1 MTHNCCIAYSVVLF
15 YIHMMLLLS
24 ISTHTMSYR
33 RVSRRCIVQMS
44 MKKINQPLVSIK
56 PLKIPISTEDN
67 DDVIVGKNDAGN
79 DMMKNRGFSSI
90 YSTSVADTKDRPYT
104 LPPGLF
110 RPKQS
115 LGQNYLSDQNYVL
128 KICDA
133 FSDSSE
139 EGMRAVEIGPGMGAL
154 TRVLVKRYPRMT
166 AIEIDQRSVA
176 FLNEKMPQLDV
187 KLCDALDFDFSQL
200 AADKGGKLNVSSFHY
215 GMIYKSLQ

>member
-1 MTHNCCIAYSVVLF
+1 
-15 YIHMMLLLS
+15 MMLLFS
-24 ISTHTMSYR
+24 ISTRTISYR

-44 MKKINQPLVSIK
+44 MKKIHQPLLSIK
-56 PLKIPISTEDN
+56 PLKIPIVSTKD
-67 DDVIVGKNDAGN
+67 DDVIVNKNVVDDDN
-79 DMMKNRGFSSI
+79 DMMKNRGLSSI

-154 TRVLVKRYPRMT
+154 TRVLFKRYPRMT

-200 AADKGGKLNVSSFHY
+200 AADKGGKLNVSSFPY
-215 GMIYKSLQ
+215 LMI

>member
-1 MTHNCCIAYSVVLF
+1 MTHNCCTAYSVVLF

-24 ISTHTMSYR
+24 IFTQTMSYR

-44 MKKINQPLVSIK
+44 MKKIHQPLLSIK
-56 PLKIPISTEDN
+56 PLKIPIVSTE
-67 DDVIVGKNDAGN
+67 DDVIVTKNDDDD

-200 AADKGGKLNVSSFHY
+200 AADKGGKLNVSSFPYH
-215 GMIYKSLQ
+215 MI

>member
-1 MTHNCCIAYSVVLF
+1 
-15 YIHMMLLLS
+15 MMLLFS
-24 ISTHTMSYR
+24 ISTRTISYR

-44 MKKINQPLVSIK
+44 MKKIHQPLLSIK
-56 PLKIPISTEDN
+56 PLKIPIVSTKD
-67 DDVIVGKNDAGN
+67 DDVIVNKNVVDDDN
-79 DMMKNRGFSSI
+79 DMMKNRGLSSI

-154 TRVLVKRYPRMT
+154 TRVLFKRYPRMT

-200 AADKGGKLNVSSFHY
+200 AADKGGKLNVSSFPYH
-215 GMIYKSLQ
+215 MI